1 MTFYLI
7 SVFSI
12 ESALSNLANLKF
24 LGTSKHHARPVHRY
38 FSLIG
43 YAQVDGI
50 YVPPPDVYEVEDI
63 LSK

>member
-12 ESALSNLANLKF
+12 ESALSNLVNLKF
-24 LGTSKHHARPVHRY
+24 LGISKHHARPVHRY

-43 YAQVDGI
+43 YAQVDGTH
-50 YVPPPDVYEVEDI
+50 VPPPDVYEVEDI